1 MTAARGVS
9 PQWAARLA
17 WALWL
22 LAMLGLAA
30 TAWFDHLLRKAGRPE
45 LSR

>member
-1 MTAARGVS
+1 MTAAREVS

-30 TAWFDHLLRKAGRPE
+30 TAWSTTCYARLAGP
-45 LSR
+45 SWSS